1 MVQDQDL
8 IALCQ
13 TKSSLINPGCMTPS
27 LSTRRPE
34 HEGPVQSIRQPAGQ
48 MPEAPNT

>member
-1 MVQDQDL
+1 MVQDHEL

-13 TKSSLINPGCMTPS
+13 TKSTLINPGFVTPS

-34 HEGPVQSIRQPAGQ
+34 HEGPVQSIRQPTGQ
-48 MPEAPNT
+48 TPEAPNT